1 MILIENIE
9 FKSLFSK
16 CLRNGIDKM
25 RKMVY
30 DNGEPNS
37 LSYRIIRC
45 IVCYS

>member
-1 MILIENIE
+1 MQELKACSQNV
-9 FKSLFSK
+9 LQ
-16 CLRNGIDKM
+16 NGIDKM

-45 IVCYS
+45 IVCCSQSL